1 MPPTPPHGK
10 GSDPWSAVVCG
21 LLRCTLRLQRGVR
34 SREAEGDVLRLP
46 GGQAVG
52 VVFVSIYFT
61 AHQAGVVRVWGEFL
75 KGELTAAATADAYR
89 KRPTSGGVKKNGH

>member
-10 GSDPWSAVVCG
+10 GSDPWSAVVCRV
-21 LLRCTLRLQRGVR
+21 LRCMLVAQRGVR

-52 VVFVSIYFT
+52 VVLVSIYFT
-61 AHQAGVVRVWGEFL
+61 AHQTGIIRVWGKFL
-75 KGELTAAATADAYR
+75 KRELTRATTADAYR
-89 KRPTSGGVKKNGH
+89 ERPTPGGVKKNGH

>member
-21 LLRCTLRLQRGVR
+21 LLRCMLVAQRGVR

-52 VVFVSIYFT
+52 VVFVSIYFAT
-61 AHQAGVVRVWGEFL
+61 HQAGVVGVWSEFL
-75 KGELTAAATADAYR
+75 KGKLTRAASADAYR
-89 KRPTSGGVKKNGH
+89 KRPSPGGIEKNGH